1 MTIQHADV
9 AVVGAGIVGL
19 AHALALAKRG
29 HKVVLFERTDPAV
42 GASIRNFGQVWP
54 VGKTGA
60 LFARAMKSREI
71 WLEVSKGA
79 NFFCR
84 ENGSLHLAY
93 HADEMAVLEDIYAA
107 VPELKT
113 HGALLTPAQT
123 AEKSAAVKLDGLRGA
138 LWSDTE
144 LNVDPR
150 QAIRAIP
157 GWLAQTYGV
166 QLQFSTLV
174 TRIDLPHIHTT
185 AGMWQ
190 VEQVYVCSGADF
202 ETLYPAE
209 YTAAGFTRCK
219 LQMLRTKSQPE
230 DWTLGPNLCAGLSLV
245 QYKRTF
251 GHLPSWAALNARMQA
266 EMPFYLE
273 WGIHLLVSQTAKGE
287 VTIGDSHEYG
297 LTFDP
302 FDREDLNTAIMDY
315 LHTFAQLPTFEIA
328 ELWHGIYPLVNG
340 KREIVLNPAPGVTI
354 VNGLGGSGMTLSFG
368 LAEEVVSNT
377 YIPDL

>member
-1 MTIQHADV
+1 MTVQQADV

-71 WLEVSKGA
+71 WLEASRGA
-79 NFFCR
+79 DFFCL

-113 HGALLTPAQT
+113 HGALLTPAQV
-123 AEKSAAVKLDGLRGA
+123 AEKSAAVKLEGLHGA

-157 GWLAQTYGV
+157 GWLARDYSV

-174 TRIDLPHIHTT
+174 TGIDLPHIHTT
-185 AGMWQ
+185 AGVWQ
-190 VEQVYVCSGADF
+190 VEQAYVCSGADF
-202 ETLYPAE
+202 ETLYPVE
-209 YTAAGFTRCK
+209 YAAAGFTRCK
-219 LQMLRTKSQPE
+219 LQMLRTKAQPNG
-230 DWTLGPNLCAGLSLV
+230 WALGPN
-245 QYKRTF
+245 
-251 GHLPSWAALNARMQA
+251 
-266 EMPFYLE
+266 
-273 WGIHLLVSQTAKGE
+273 LLVSQTAKGE

-302 FDREDLNTAIMDY
+302 FDREDINAAIMDY
-315 LHTFAQLPTFEIA
+315 LHTFAQLPTFEVA
-328 ELWHGIYPLVNG
+328 ERWHGIYPLVTG
-340 KREIVLNPAPGVTI
+340 KREVVLNPAPGVTI

-368 LAEEVVSNT
+368 LAEEIVSGSYTSNRF
-377 YIPDL
+377 DS